1 MSVEIAEA
9 STSALADYARIR
21 IAFEV
26 REVLRVD
33 APQQGLGGL
42 TLRAEPV
49 AVPYWKDY
57 DADPSS
63 HPTRWTTMFDMASW
77 AVLVASQYG
86 RWVGGAVVAWNS
98 PGLDML
104 EGCRDLAVL
113 WDLRVAPTSRRQGI
127 GASLFRAAEAWAIGR
142 GVRRLKV
149 ETQNINVPACRFY
162 IGQGCALGAIHRFA
176 YPALAEEVQ
185 LLWSKDLAGE
195 RTGPRPDNH

>member
-1 MSVEIAEA
+1 MSVEIADA

-21 IAFEV
+21 IAFAV
-26 REVLRVD
+26 REILRVD

-49 AVPYWKDY
+49 AEPYWKDY

-63 HPTRWTTMFDMASW
+63 HPTRWTTMLDMASW
-77 AVLVASQYG
+77 AVLVASQHG
-86 RWVGGAVVAWNS
+86 HWIGGAVVAWNR

-104 EGCRDLAVL
+104 EGRRDLAVL

-127 GASLFRAAEAWAIGR
+127 GVSLFRAAEAWAIAR
-142 GVRRLKV
+142 GVHRLKV

-185 LLWSKDLAGE
+185 LLWYKDLAGE